1 MTCRIYSYFRML
13 LSRLTRKWRH
23 RRCNNTPFVH
33 YRWQYFAKKTLKR
46 RRIVNFVII
55 YNVNKCAIYI
65 TLNSTISMKSCR
77 EWPTINHVQYKYT
90 MCFRMFILGCTSFYI
105 LRIALSQNE
114 LFRSPRLE
122 FGRPALS
129 ISFSDKRKSKK
140 ELKWQLFQTLFI

>member
-13 LSRLTRKWRH
+13 LSCLTRKWRH

-46 RRIVNFVII
+46 RRIVNFVIM

-77 EWPTINHVQYKYT
+77 KCPKIKHAQYTYT
-90 MCFRMFILGCTSFYI
+90 FVLQNVFIGFVHSFI
-105 LRIALSQNE
+105 SLESRFLKISCLNI
-114 LFRSPRLE
+114 RSPLHE
-122 FGRPALS
+122 FGRLALS
-129 ISFSDKRKSKK
+129 ILFSDKR
-140 ELKWQLFQTLFI
+140 